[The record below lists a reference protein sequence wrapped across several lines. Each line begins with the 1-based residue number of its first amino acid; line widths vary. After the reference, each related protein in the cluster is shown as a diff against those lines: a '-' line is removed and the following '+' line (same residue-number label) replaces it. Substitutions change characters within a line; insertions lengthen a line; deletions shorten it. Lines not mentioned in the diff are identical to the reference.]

1 MANSSGNRARLIAAS
16 NWVAHA
22 DLPPHECDANWMA
35 RALRGIDAEPGAL
48 PSATHEAAVRTL
60 DKLPY
65 SLLAVSVK
73 TL

>member
-16 NWVAHA
+16 NWFAPA
-22 DLPPHECDANWMA
+22 DRPPQECGANWMA
-35 RALRGIDAEPGAL
+35 RELRGIDAEPAAL
-48 PSATHEAAVRTL
+48 PNPTFEAAVRTL
-60 DKLPY
+60 DNVPY